1 MTVQTDGSATRQ
13 ATVLDSLAEASI
25 FVEVIE
31 KRQGLK
37 IACLE
42 GIAYRNGWITAD
54 KLRALAE
61 PMLRNQYG
69 QYLLKLLDE
78 K

>member
-13 ATVLDSLAEASI
+13 VTVLDSLAEASI

-42 GIAYRNGWITAD
+42 GIAYRNGWITSD

-61 PMLRNQYG
+61 PMLKNQYG